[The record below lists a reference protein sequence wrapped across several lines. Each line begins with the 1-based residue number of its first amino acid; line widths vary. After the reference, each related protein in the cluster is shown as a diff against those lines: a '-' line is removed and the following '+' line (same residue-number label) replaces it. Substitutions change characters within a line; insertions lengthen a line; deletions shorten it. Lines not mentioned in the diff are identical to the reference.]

1 MNDIEKR
8 ARELLAAEFEKDG
21 ETIMAEHVRGD
32 LLGHEWPTHAIRA
45 IIAALTP
52 PEGYWRALQDAAR
65 YRYIREIASG
75 EPTAFGRIEDAA
87 FAAHYGDPAQ
97 FDLNID
103 DQMAARPEVSP

>member
-8 ARELLAAEFEKDG
+8 ARELLAVASGWNVDDMVEHLGSDVCLFTAEEALDAVG
-21 ETIMAEHVRGD
+21 
-32 LLGHEWPTHAIRA
+32 
-45 IIAALTP
+45 AALTP
-52 PEGYWRALQDAAR
+52 LEGYEQAVQDAAR

-87 FAAHYGDPAQ
+87 FAAHYGNAAQ